1 MTSELSRY
9 QDPWTAEQ
17 YDAQTTW
24 PNPDL
29 PLYLEMAAESPGRVL
44 ELACGTGRLLL
55 PLARQGATVTGLDI
69 SPHMLAVARRKLAAE
84 PEEVQARVT
93 LVEGDMSRFAL
104 PHAYGLILIAFRSF
118 QALLTRSDQRGCL
131 ECCAKHLLPD
141 GRLVI
146 NVFHPWLSKLVA
158 QKRIEQNEYTGPNGE
173 TVKAVSRV
181 QFDFAEQSLTSHIT
195 YEVTSKA
202 GERRSHEHV
211 LRLRYF
217 FRFES
222 EWMLEACGFE
232 VEALYGDFARSPFT
246 TESPE
251 MVFVARRAR

>member
-1 MTSELSRY
+1 MGADLNRY
-9 QDPWTAEQ
+9 QDPWTAEH
-17 YDAQTTW
+17 YDAQITW

-29 PLYLEMAAESPGRVL
+29 PLYLEMADQSPGPVL

-55 PLARQGATVTGLDI
+55 PLARQGTIVTGLDI

-93 LVEGDMSRFAL
+93 LVGGDMSRFAL
-104 PHAYGLILIAFRSF
+104 RHAYGLILIPFRSF
-118 QALLTRSDQRGCL
+118 QALLTRADQRRCL
-131 ECCAKHLLPD
+131 ECCAKHLLAQ

-146 NVFHPWLSKLVA
+146 NVFHPWLNKLVA
-158 QKRIEQNEYTGPNGE
+158 QRSAEPNEYIGPNGE
-173 TVKAVSRV
+173 AVKAESRV
-181 QFDFAEQSLTSHIT
+181 QFDFAEQSLTSHIV
-195 YEVTSKA
+195 YGIASA
-202 GERRSHEHV
+202 SGETRSHEHV

-217 FRFES
+217 FRFEM

-246 TESPE
+246 AESPE